1 MNGMTGSSWRFK
13 RFDRICLTV
22 NIDEFRS
29 LGNQKI
35 NFDVLLK
42 IEFIDKYAKI
52 NGSDD
57 DDDDDYDDAMS
68 PGSDEANYS
77 DVLMQLIMLSR
88 IKKRILFF
96 VKIETNLMKFLGN
109 FFLRSQ
115 RQRRE
120 VCPQT

>member
-29 LGNQKI
+29 LGNQRI

-42 IEFIDKYAKI
+42 IEFIDKYPKI
-52 NGSDD
+52 NGSD

-68 PGSDEANYS
+68 AGCDEVNYS
-77 DVLMQLIMLSR
+77 DVELLMT
-88 IKKRILFF
+88 K
-96 VKIETNLMKFLGN
+96 LMF
-109 FFLRSQ
+109 
-115 RQRRE
+115 
-120 VCPQT
+120 